1 MFRFFRGL
9 CEQNGRID
17 NPKTT
22 HSKGDSQGQE
32 QRIDISTKL
41 AILPSDIF
49 DNACTL
55 VREKSPEENRKK
67 GKDFVDSANWERAL
81 PYCLANSLQIGDS
94 TAISSVGL
102 CCAKI
107 VMSAA
112 RSGQINQR
120 EEELLCAA
128 VAFLTLFLDADGS
141 DVAPSLSPDL
151 FSVPYML
158 RGNMFLIRGQIHKD
172 KRALEQAE
180 QDYQQALK
188 IGCSHKSNMEIW
200 RRSLRRV
207 QHLLVDLSSRR

>member
-1 MFRFFRGL
+1 M
-9 CEQNGRID
+9 E
-17 NPKTT
+17 
-22 HSKGDSQGQE
+22 
-32 QRIDISTKL
+32 ISAKL
-41 AILPSDIF
+41 AILPSDIL
-49 DNACTL
+49 DNARTL
-55 VREKSPEENRKK
+55 VRENSPEKNRKK

-112 RSGQINQR
+112 RSGQTNQR

-128 VAFLTLFLDADGS
+128 VAFLTLFLDGDGDAS

-158 RGNMFLIRGQIHKD
+158 RGNMFLIRGQIHKHESD
-172 KRALEQAE
+172 LERAE

-188 IGCSHKSNMEIW
+188 IGCSDKSNMEIW
-200 RRSLRRV
+200 RRNLHRV
-207 QHLLVDLSSRR
+207 QRLLVDLSSRR